1 MTNHIYTPS
10 KDEIAGRIGRFE
22 DLQQMSTAQDLEW
35 VGQDALDVIFA
46 RKLMPVIL
54 DDANSPFGKIAPIN
68 GNGGSTMFISIMPP
82 GQGPCLHSHNSTYE
96 TFMVLEGT
104 IEYYIGDPVEHTVTL
119 NKWDTLSCPPR
130 IYRGFK
136 NIGDIDAV
144 QLTVVTGIENGSDD
158 VSVPDSVGKDVEARF
173 GKETAEAFRKVAAFD
188 PPQEAAE

>member
-10 KDEIAGRIGRFE
+10 KEEIQSRIGRFE

-54 DDANSPFGKIAPIN
+54 EDANSPFGKLAPII

-96 TFMVLEGT
+96 TFMVLDGT

-136 NIGDIDAV
+136 NVGDGDAV
-144 QLTVVTGIENGSDD
+144 QLTVVTGMSEGSDD
-158 VSVPDSVGKDVEARF
+158 VSVPDSVARDVEKRF
-173 GKETAEAFRKVAAFD
+173 GADVANAFRGVAAFD
-188 PPQEAAE
+188 PPTAAGD